1 MIEANPLCNTVTCD
15 ASKFFCMSAEATN
28 AACAE
33 LLSLSSHAQG
43 GVPLADTLLA
53 SPGKRSDAELT
64 ILQLDRVQI
73 LPLAVLQL
81 LRHAA
86 SRGADCGELLLLH
99 EHDSPELRLR
109 TSPVAGLRTPSLLGG
124 LCAVRGDSDGMSW
137 LQRLLDFRCHQR
149 PGRVDMPEHLRQ
161 CLQLISGGA
170 QSASAAVDAVGAADE
185 VARRAVV
192 DRARLLLSSGL
203 EASVVELARHA
214 LPAPCCTLQPSVASS
229 GAANIS
235 ASSAGLRGI
244 LSHPPGLPLLQPV
257 ATGRF
262 ASRPADSAVARP
274 AAELMADALPL
285 LPSSFSTAY
294 RNPCWQCNLDAPAA
308 ATAASGSTAPP
319 PERLCCLPSA
329 HVLGVSK
336 CGTTDLY
343 ARLAQHAH
351 VLPSANK
358 GPHFWDEAHPFEWYV
373 RLYSRGARRLADAAA
388 ARREADVFLD
398 ASSNTFTWSGIGVR
412 GKRAPQRVLLPHVLA
427 WLQPQ
432 LRLLLML
439 REPGARYFSAYWYYN
454 KRYRIYAAHGPLSA
468 ASFDRMARAEVA
480 AFGACRALHSLR
492 RCARTQ
498 YDAAQQL
505 VKGLYAAF
513 LPDWLGAF
521 PPEQLLVLRLED
533 YEAEPAAH
541 LRGALRFLGLP
552 PPPRARWQRMLAQ
565 PRANRR
571 QAGGSSILPA
581 THAFLRAF
589 YAPANALLA
598 DLLDDARFR
607 WADVYGNHT

>member
-1 MIEANPLCNTVTCD
+1 M
-15 ASKFFCMSAEATN
+15 
-28 AACAE
+28 
-33 LLSLSSHAQG
+33 
-43 GVPLADTLLA
+43 PLADTLLA

-64 ILQLDRVQI
+64 LLQLDRVQT
-73 LPLAVLQL
+73 LPLAALQL

-86 SRGADCGELLLLH
+86 SHGSDCGELLLLH

-109 TSPVAGLRTPSLLGG
+109 TSPIAGLRTPSLLGG
-124 LCAVRGDSDGMSW
+124 LCAVHGDSDGMSW

-149 PGRVDMPEHLRQ
+149 PGRVDMPVHLRQ
-161 CLQLISGGA
+161 CLQLISEGSR
-170 QSASAAVDAVGAADE
+170 SASEMVDALGAADE
-185 VARRAVV
+185 VARRAIV
-192 DRARLLLSSGL
+192 DRSRRLLSSGL
-203 EASVVELARHA
+203 EASVTELVRHS
-214 LPAPCCTLQPSVASS
+214 LPAPCCTLQPCVVSS
-229 GAANIS
+229 GAANITAS
-235 ASSAGLRGI
+235 AALRTHGI
-244 LSHPPGLPLLQPV
+244 LSPPPGLPLLQPV

-274 AAELMADALPL
+274 AAELMGDALPL
-285 LPSSFSTAY
+285 LPRSFSTAY
-294 RNPCWQCNLDAPAA
+294 RNPCWQCSLDAPAA
-308 ATAASGSTAPP
+308 TAAAPGAAAASGS
-319 PERLCCLPSA
+319 ERLCCLPSA

-358 GPHFWDEAHPFEWYV
+358 GPHFWDETHTFEWYV
-373 RLYSRGARRLADAAA
+373 RLYSRGARRLADAPVG
-388 ARREADVFLD
+388 RREADIFID

-412 GKRAPQRVLLPHVLA
+412 GARAPQRVLLPHVLA

-432 LRLLLML
+432 LRLLMML

-468 ASFDRMARAEVA
+468 ASFDSMARSEVA
-480 AFGACRALHSLR
+480 TFGACRAHHSLR

-498 YDAAQQL
+498 FDAAQQL

-533 YEAEPAAH
+533 YEAKPEAH
-541 LRGALRFLGLP
+541 LRGVLDFLGLSP
-552 PPPRARWQRMLAQ
+552 PPAGRWSRMLAQ

-571 QAGGSSILPA
+571 HGGSGILPA
-581 THAFLRAF
+581 THAFLRTF

-607 WADVYGNHT
+607 WADIYGNHT